1 MRHSFRH
8 KKKNISNSLSYSK
21 IYVYGMLIIYSL
33 FTARCCRSFPK
44 LIIRS
49 TFSKLTSVATDISFM
64 ETKGF
69 FLMKFQTC
77 SLSLRHVW
85 HNIKGLLSID
95 SWHNRQFRTIS
106 LIIFHP
112 LFSFSSSS
120 YPIILNNTSI
130 ILEFCK
136 K

>member
-1 MRHSFRH
+1 
-8 KKKNISNSLSYSK
+8 
-21 IYVYGMLIIYSL
+21 MLVIYSL
-33 FTARCCRSFPK
+33 FTTRFCLSFPK

-112 LFSFSSSS
+112 LFSFLVHHT
-120 YPIILNNTSI
+120 PL
-130 ILEFCK
+130 F
-136 K
+136 